1 MQPERELAYWP
12 EFPIEVFFLVID
24 YGAHTNCLV
33 RARNSEMATKVYLE
47 WKGIHNYANL
57 FEAFYHDCNCHLT
70 EMRPRTVQQQ
80 LSNEQLNQLHRN
92 SIVCWGVSA

>member
-33 RARNSEMATKVYLE
+33 RARNSEMAMKVYLE

-92 SIVCWGVSA
+92 SIVCWDVSA